1 MVLFRHP
8 LHEKLEFLFD
18 FFVLCFENDVVD
30 NDAGDADDD
39 AGELAF
45 GDGVGAEQ
53 GYHQYDEGQKI
64 GQYHG
69 LGACRALQY
78 QLHFFAMF
86 KLLTVKTLR
95 SDSLPSVVGGDAD
108 ALGVA
113 FAARRTDD
121 DFHLDVVPVHGPDD
135 AFFANGVI
143 HDDDYYSNRVLN
155 ISSTLVM
162 GMMRIW

>member
-18 FFVLCFENDVVD
+18 FFVLCFKNDVVD
-30 NDAGDADDD
+30 DDKCDADDD
-39 AGELAF
+39 AGKFVF

-95 SDSLPSVVGGDAD
+95 SDSLPSVVGGNAD

-113 FAARRTDD
+113 LAARRADD
-121 DFHLDVVPVHGPDD
+121 DFHLDVVPVYGPDD

-143 HDDDYYSNRVLN
+143 HDDDYSNRVLN